1 MTSNLEVLGA
11 LAGAEFEW
19 VIQTESYP
27 LDAFAELVLKITS
40 KDGLDRVVAVARIR
54 NSGQVKI
61 VKEDWHADVPQMVW
75 SRVPTPPEE
84 KWLFV
89 RIEQLGLDALQARR
103 ILSHILG
110 KDSSR

>member
-19 VIQTESYP
+19 VVQTESYP

-40 KDGLDRVVAVARIR
+40 KDGLARVVAVTRIR

-61 VKEDWHADVPQMVW
+61 VDEDWHAAVPQI
-75 SRVPTPPEE
+75 E